1 MSEPLRVL
9 QLITELRPAGAER
22 IVFELARGLPKERF
36 QVQVASLRPAT
47 GAVAGW
53 LRKAGVP
60 VHDLGMCCKYDPRAH
75 GRLVDLLKRERIGL
89 LHTHLFH
96 ANVVGRSAARK
107 SGVRCVG
114 TAHIAERR
122 FMPWRFW
129 LERRVLGKDG
139 LLVCVSE
146 AVKTFM
152 QERARISSQQMRVI
166 HNGVDLS
173 RFEEWRSPERRTEA
187 RAALRKAIGVPEYA
201 EVAIAVGRLEPQKN
215 YSHLLN
221 AWAELCGSTPEG
233 LRDQRLVIVGDGSQ
247 REALKAQV
255 RQLGVERSVHWL
267 GHRDDVPAL
276 LAGADAF
283 VLSSSYEGFGLV
295 VVEAMAAGLP
305 VVATAVDS
313 IPEVLGGEAA
323 GSGILVPPGDPGAL
337 ASGLAGALTASAD
350 ERAARSASGRRR
362 AREHFSLAT
371 MLERYAALYE
381 ELSK

>member
-22 IVFELARGLPKERF
+22 IVFELARGLPKENF
-36 QVQVASLRPAT
+36 HVQVASLLPAI

-53 LRKAGVP
+53 LREAGVP
-60 VHDLGMCCKYDPRAH
+60 VHDLGMCCKYDLRAR
-75 GRLVDLLKRERIGL
+75 GRLVELLNRECIGL

-96 ANVVGRSAARK
+96 ANVLGRSAARK
-107 SGVRCVG
+107 AGVRCVG
-114 TAHIAERR
+114 TAHITERR

-129 LERRVLGKDG
+129 LERRALSKDG

-152 QERARISSQQMRVI
+152 QERAGISAQQMRVI
-166 HNGVDLS
+166 HNGVDFS
-173 RFEEWRSPERRTEA
+173 RFEEWTSPERRNEA
-187 RAALRKAIGVPEYA
+187 RATLRKAIDVPEFA

-215 YSHLLN
+215 YPLLLT
-221 AWAELCGSTPEG
+221 AWAELCRSFQEG

-247 REALKAQV
+247 RESLKAQV
-255 RQLGVERSVHWL
+255 RQLGIERSVHWL

-283 VLSSSYEGFGLV
+283 VHSSSYEGFGLV
-295 VVEAMAAGLP
+295 VVEAMAVGLP

-313 IPEVLGGEAA
+313 IPEVLGGESAA
-323 GSGILVPPGDPGAL
+323 SGMLVPPNDARAL
-337 ASGLAGALTASAD
+337 ASRLASLLAMQGEGRASMG
-350 ERAARSASGRRR
+350 ASGRKR
-362 AREHFSLAT
+362 AHEKFSLER
-371 MLERYAALYE
+371 MLGDYSALYR
-381 ELSK
+381 ELAK

>member
-1 MSEPLRVL
+1 MREPLRVL

-22 IVFELARGLPKERF
+22 IVFELARGLPKEHF
-36 QVQVASLRPAT
+36 HVQVASLRPAT
-47 GAVAGW
+47 GAVARW
-53 LRKAGVP
+53 LREAGVP
-60 VHDLGMCCKYDPRAH
+60 VHDLGMCCKYDLRAR
-75 GRLVDLLKRERIGL
+75 GRLVELIRRERIDL

-96 ANVVGRSAARK
+96 ANVLGRSAARK
-107 SGVRCVG
+107 ACVRCVA

-129 LERRVLGKDG
+129 LERRALGRGG

-146 AVKTFM
+146 AVKSFM
-152 QERARISSQQMRVI
+152 EERAGIPPQQMRVI
-166 HNGVDLS
+166 YNGVDLS
-173 RFEEWRSPERRTEA
+173 RFEEWTSPERRNEA
-187 RAALRKAIGVPEYA
+187 RVALRKAIGAPEFA

-215 YSHLLN
+215 YSHLLSS
-221 AWAELCGSTPEG
+221 WAELCSSILEG
-233 LRDQRLVIVGDGSQ
+233 LRDQRLVIVGEGTQ

-323 GSGILVPPGDPGAL
+323 GSGVLVPPADPSAL
-337 ASGLAGALTASAD
+337 ASGLAGLLAKSGE
-350 ERAARSASGRRR
+350 ERASMGASGRKR
-362 AREHFSLAT
+362 AREKFSLER
-371 MLERYAALYE
+371 MLSDYAALYQ
-381 ELSK
+381 ELAK